1 VSRIGCLARKYWF
14 DMLVTVLAVVAM
26 LEVVLGRGSPAAPT
40 TTLWFCIPAIAVLV
54 SPIFAR
60 RRFPF
65 AGPALYWLL
74 AAGISFVDPLLTPFA
89 NALFPIGMADAFLL
103 GNLRGVRQ
111 SGLGLAI
118 VICSAA
124 TLVYNIPDRGGRG
137 ADADRTRAA

>member
-1 VSRIGCLARKYWF
+1 
-14 DMLVTVLAVVAM
+14 
-26 LEVVLGRGSPAAPT
+26 
-40 TTLWFCIPAIAVLV
+40 
-54 SPIFAR
+54 
-60 RRFPF
+60 
-65 AGPALYWLL
+65 
-74 AAGISFVDPLLTPFA
+74 LTPFA